1 MRRGRIFILLAI
13 IIILGLVAVFF
24 LQRFLPELLGG
35 GSDEVAGEFAPE
47 PVEVV
52 TSEIIIV
59 TQDVPRGAVIHDEHL
74 GTMEF
79 PQEFILPTMF
89 MADQKEAVVGRQAS
103 HDIDNGTPLTVGM
116 LVEIGEGLPEEG
128 SIASL
133 SIPKGMVAIPIPVDR
148 LSSVAYAIRP
158 GDHVGVIGTFVMV
171 DVDSEF
177 QSALPNMAG
186 DIIST
191 GKAAEDQPS
200 YLTVRIQPGG
210 ENAVIGRTE
219 LDPLL
224 NELVYAMPSE
234 LQRARFV
241 TQILLQDA
249 IVLRFGEFSFEDL
262 LPKEDIIEP
271 VPGEAPPENADTPPD
286 QGTPPE
292 ETPEVKPPDVV
303 TLIVTPQEAVALEFL
318 MKRDVQFTL
327 ILRSSDDTENDLI
340 DTEAVTFQYLLDVYN
355 VPVPAK
361 LPYDLEP
368 RFFVLPPE
376 TVEAQQP

>member
-1 MRRGRIFILLAI
+1 MRRGRIFIFLAI

-24 LQRFLPELLGG
+24 LQRFLPDLIGG
-35 GSDEVAGEFAPE
+35 GGGEEVSGETMTE
-47 PVEVV
+47 PVIV

-59 TQDVPRGAVIHDEHL
+59 TQDVPRGTLIHDEHL

-79 PQEFILPTMF
+79 PQENILPTMF
-89 MADQKEAVVGRQAS
+89 MADQKEAVVGRQAR
-103 HDIDNGTPLTVGM
+103 HAIDNGTPLYSGM
-116 LVEIGEGLPEEG
+116 LIELGEGIPDEG

-133 SIPKGMVAIPIPVDR
+133 SVPKGMVAIPVPVDR
-148 LSSVAYAIRP
+148 LSSVAYSLRP

-177 QSALPNMAG
+177 QSALPNASG
-186 DIIST
+186 EIIST
-191 GKAAEDQPS
+191 GKAAEDAPS

-210 ENAVIGRTE
+210 ESAVIGRTE

-224 NELVYAMPSE
+224 NELIYAMPSE
-234 LQRARFV
+234 EQRARFV

-262 LPKEDIIEP
+262 LPEDDVIEP
-271 VPGEAPPENADTPPD
+271 VPGEEGQENADAPPD
-286 QGTPPE
+286 QGTPEEVEQPE
-292 ETPEVKPPDVV
+292 IKPPDVV
-303 TLIVTPQEAVALEFL
+303 TLIVTPQEAVTLEFL

-327 ILRSSDDTENDLI
+327 VLRSSDDTENDLI

-376 TVEAQQP
+376 VEEAQP

>member
-1 MRRGRIFILLAI
+1 MRRGRIFIFIAI

-24 LQRFLPELLGG
+24 LQRFLPDLLGG
-35 GSDEVAGEFAPE
+35 GGDEVAGEPAPE
-47 PVEVV
+47 PVVV

-59 TQDVPRGAVIHDEHL
+59 TQDVPRGTVIYDEHL

-79 PQEFILPTMF
+79 PQESILPTMF
-89 MADQKEAVVGRQAS
+89 MADQKEAVVGRQAL
-103 HDIDNGTPLTVGM
+103 HDIDNGTPLTAGM
-116 LVEIGEGLPEEG
+116 LVELGEGIPDEG

-133 SIPKGMVAIPIPVDR
+133 SIPKGMVAIPVPVDR
-148 LSSVAYAIRP
+148 LSSVAYSLRP
-158 GDHVGVIGTFVMV
+158 GDHVGVIGTFVML

-177 QSALPNMAG
+177 QSALPNSSA

-191 GKAAEDQPS
+191 GSAGENEPS
-200 YLTVRIQPGG
+200 YLTVRIQPSGP
-210 ENAVIGRTE
+210 NAVIGRTE

-224 NELVYAMPSE
+224 NELIYAMPSE
-234 LQRARFV
+234 EQRARFV

-262 LPKEDIIEP
+262 LPKDDIIEP
-271 VPGEAPPENADTPPD
+271 VPGDELAENADAPPD
-286 QGTPPE
+286 QGTPSE
-292 ETPEVKPPDVV
+292 EEQEVQAPDIV
-303 TLIVTPQEAVALEFL
+303 TLIVTPQEAVTLEFL

-327 ILRSSDDTENDLI
+327 VLRSSDDTENDII

-368 RFFVLPPE
+368 RFFTLPPE
-376 TVEAQQP
+376 LQEVDPQQ

>member
-1 MRRGRIFILLAI
+1 MRRGRIFIFIAI

-24 LQRFLPELLGG
+24 LQRFLPPLLGG
-35 GSDEVAGEFAPE
+35 GGDEVAGETAPE
-47 PVEVV
+47 PAVV

-59 TQDVPRGAVIHDEHL
+59 AQDVPRGTVIYDEHL

-79 PQEFILPTMF
+79 PQESILPTMF
-89 MADQKEAVVGRQAS
+89 LADQKEAVVGRQAR
-103 HDIDNGTPLTVGM
+103 HDIDNGTPLTSGM
-116 LVEIGEGLPEEG
+116 LIELGEGIPNEG

-133 SIPKGMVAIPIPVDR
+133 SIPKGMVAIPVPVDR
-148 LSSVAYAIRP
+148 LSSVAYSLRP
-158 GDHVGVIGTFVMV
+158 GDHVGVIGTFVMI

-177 QSALPNMAG
+177 QSALPNASA

-191 GKAAEDQPS
+191 GSAGENLPS
-200 YLTVRIQPGG
+200 YLTVQIQPSGP
-210 ENAVIGRTE
+210 NAVIGRTE

-224 NELVYAMPSE
+224 NELIYAMPSE
-234 LQRARFV
+234 EQRARFV

-262 LPKEDIIEP
+262 LPKDEIMAP
-271 VPGEAPPENADTPPD
+271 VPGEEMPENADAPPD

-292 ETPEVKPPDVV
+292 EEPGIEPPDIV
-303 TLIVTPQEAVALEFL
+303 TLIVTPQEAVTLEFL
-318 MKRDVQFTL
+318 MRRDIQFTL
-327 ILRSSDDTENDLI
+327 VLRSSDDTENDII

-368 RFFVLPPE
+368 RFFVVPPTPE
-376 TVEAQQP
+376 EVEPQ

>member
-1 MRRGRIFILLAI
+1 MRRGRIFIFLAI

-24 LQRFLPELLGG
+24 LQQFLPALTGG
-35 GSDEVAGEFAPE
+35 TSDEVAGEAALE
-47 PVEVV
+47 PVVV
-52 TSEIIIV
+52 VSEIIIV
-59 TQDVPRGAVIHDEHL
+59 IQDVPRGTVIHDEHL

-79 PQEFILPTMF
+79 PQDNILPTMF

-103 HDIDNGTPLTVGM
+103 HDINSGTPLTAGM
-116 LVEIGEGLPEEG
+116 LIELGQGLPEEG

-148 LSSVAYAIRP
+148 LSSVAYALRP
-158 GDHVGVIGTFVMV
+158 GDHVGVIGTFIMI

-177 QSALPNMAG
+177 QSALPNAAG

-191 GKAAEDQPS
+191 GRAGEDQPS
-200 YLTVRIQPGG
+200 YLTIRIQPGG
-210 ENAVIGRTE
+210 DGAVIGRTE

-234 LQRARFV
+234 GQRARFV
-241 TQILLQDA
+241 TQILMQDA
-249 IVLRFGEFSFEDL
+249 IVLRYGEFSFEDL
-262 LPKEDIIEP
+262 LPQDDIIAP
-271 VPGEAPPENADTPPD
+271 APGEETPENADARPG
-286 QGTPPE
+286 QGEGAVEQPE
-292 ETPEVKPPDVV
+292 TKPPDVV

-327 ILRSSDDTENDLI
+327 VLRSSDDTGNDLI

-376 TVEAQQP
+376 VEEAAP

>member
-1 MRRGRIFILLAI
+1 MRRGRIFIFLAI

-24 LQRFLPELLGG
+24 LQRFLPDLLGG
-35 GSDEVAGEFAPE
+35 GGGDEISGQPAPE
-47 PVEVV
+47 PVEVM

-59 TQDVPRGAVIHDEHL
+59 TQNVSRGTVIHDEHL

-79 PQEFILPTMF
+79 PQESILPTMF
-89 MADQKEAVVGRQAS
+89 MADQKEAVVGRQALIA
-103 HDIDNGTPLTVGM
+103 IDSGTPLTAGM
-116 LVEIGEGLPEEG
+116 LVELGEGLPENG

-148 LSSVAYAIRP
+148 LSSVAYSLRP

-177 QSALPNMAG
+177 QSALPNAAG

-191 GKAAEDQPS
+191 GRAGEDQPS

-210 ENAVIGRTE
+210 DNAVIGRTE

-234 LQRARFV
+234 EQRARFV
-241 TQILLQDA
+241 TQILMQDA

-262 LPKEDIIEP
+262 LPEADVIEP
-271 VPGEAPPENADTPPD
+271 IQGDQQPENADAPPD

-292 ETPEVKPPDVV
+292 EEPEVRPPDVV

-318 MKRDVQFTL
+318 MKRNVQFTL
-327 ILRSSDDTENDLI
+327 VLRSSDDAENDLI

-368 RFFVLPPE
+368 RFIVVPPE
-376 TVEAQQP
+376 VEEASP

>member
-1 MRRGRIFILLAI
+1 MKRGRIFIFLAI

-24 LQRFLPELLGG
+24 LQRFLPTLIGG
-35 GSDEVAGEFAPE
+35 PSGEVAGETAPE
-47 PVEVV
+47 PVVV

-59 TQDVPRGAVIHDEHL
+59 TQDVPRGTVIYDEHL
-74 GTMEF
+74 GMMEF
-79 PQEFILPTMF
+79 PQENILPTMF

-103 HDIDNGTPLTVGM
+103 HDIDSGTPLTAGM
-116 LVEIGEGLPEEG
+116 LIELGAGLPEEG

-148 LSSVAYAIRP
+148 LSSVAYSLRP
-158 GDHVGVIGTFVMV
+158 GDHVGVIGTFIMI

-177 QSALPNMAG
+177 QSVLPNA
-186 DIIST
+186 T
-191 GKAAEDQPS
+191 GGVIGTGPEGEFGPN
-200 YLTVRIQPGG
+200 YLSVRTETG
-210 ENAVIGRTE
+210 ENPVMGRTE

-224 NELVYAMPSE
+224 NELIYAAPSE
-234 LQRARFV
+234 SQRARFV
-241 TQILLQDA
+241 TQILMQDA
-249 IVLRFGEFSFEDL
+249 IVLRYGEFSFEDL
-262 LPKEDIIEP
+262 LPEDDVIEP
-271 VPGEAPPENADTPPD
+271 VPGDETQENADAPPPD
-286 QGTPPE
+286 QGEGEPE
-292 ETPEVKPPDVV
+292 QPEIKPPDVV

-318 MKRDVQFTL
+318 MKREVQFTL
-327 ILRSSDDTENDLI
+327 VLRSSDDTENDLI

-376 TVEAQQP
+376 VEEITP